1 MNKQFIVNNII
12 SYIFIIGFLLL
23 NSVSLYSQ
31 DFISAKSFDKKISND
46 IVVIEFWAEWND
58 KNKFED
64 LSKLNECQ
72 KYRVDINENETLK
85 DKYNIMALPTVIVFN
100 DGKQEKRFNA
110 NISFELNATKK
121 DIQNIIDNLILQKFR

>member
-72 KYRVDINENETLK
+72 KYRVDINENESLK
-85 DKYNIMALPTVIVFN
+85 DKYNIMALPTVIIFN